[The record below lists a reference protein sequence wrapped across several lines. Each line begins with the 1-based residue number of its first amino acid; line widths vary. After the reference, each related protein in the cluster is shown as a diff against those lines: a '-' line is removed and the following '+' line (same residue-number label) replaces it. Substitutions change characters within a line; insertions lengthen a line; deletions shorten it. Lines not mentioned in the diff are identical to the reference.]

1 MSGWFASGDWWI
13 RTEKLCWSAKSV
25 SNLLK
30 AECLVPF
37 YKGKTD
43 SNERG
48 MEQISQAREGGVKQG
63 LRYGNKGSK

>member
-1 MSGWFASGDWWI
+1 MSGWFASGDLWI

-43 SNERG
+43 SNERD
-48 MEQISQAREGGVKQG
+48 MEQISQA
-63 LRYGNKGSK
+63 